1 MGLATP
7 GSVTCWLQHWHN
19 GDDGALEQL
28 VPLVYGDLR
37 RLAARYLRYEDPDHT
52 LQATALVHEL
62 YLRISSFQEIDWQS
76 RQHFVSVAS
85 HSMRRILIDHAR
97 KRKAAKRDVSRLPD
111 LPESLA
117 PRGIDVLDV
126 DRALLKM
133 ESDYPRHAQ
142 IVELRFFGGLDAPEI
157 AQVMELSLRTVRR
170 DWQFARP

>member
-7 GSVTCWLQHWHN
+7 GSVTFWLQHWHN

-85 HSMRRILIDHAR
+85 HSMRRILLITPA
-97 KRKAAKRDVSRLPD
+97 
-111 LPESLA
+111 SLW
-117 PRGIDVLDV
+117 RHRWRVLL
-126 DRALLKM
+126 RAI
-133 ESDYPRHAQ
+133 R
-142 IVELRFFGGLDAPEI
+142 
-157 AQVMELSLRTVRR
+157 
-170 DWQFARP
+170 